1 MEIEELQAVWSEMS
15 LQLEK
20 QNKLTNKIIMQMTQE
35 RYSNK
40 FSKVSTYET
49 MGAVVCFTMA
59 VYLLIHF
66 SKLETWYQI
75 TSGIFT
81 IAILLVLPIMVLRAL
96 NHMKRINIH
105 DSNFTDTIVNYTKAK
120 NQLLLT
126 QRIGIYVSFVLL
138 FASLPVFGKIIGDK
152 DILID
157 HGVLF
162 WYFPIMGI
170 FLFLFTRWGYKCYK
184 GITNS
189 AENILK
195 ELEN

>member
-49 MGAVVCFTMA
+49 MGAVVCFIMA

-184 GITNS
+184 GITNA